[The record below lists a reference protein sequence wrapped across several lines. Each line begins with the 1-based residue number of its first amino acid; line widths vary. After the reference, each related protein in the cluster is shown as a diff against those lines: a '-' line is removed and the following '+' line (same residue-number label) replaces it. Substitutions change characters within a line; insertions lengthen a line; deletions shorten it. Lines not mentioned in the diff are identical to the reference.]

1 MSFCKSLVMTLL
13 LCSSSVMADD
23 AADLKAK
30 LASVKL
36 FSAHFEQSV
45 FDIEGKKL
53 QQSSCTGKI
62 LINMYVFVPVNFCNY
77 FILKQVRHLFLW
89 N

>member
-1 MSFCKSLVMTLL
+1 MSFCKSLVITLL

-36 FSAHFEQSV
+36 FSAHFE
-45 FDIEGKKL
+45 
-53 QQSSCTGKI
+53 
-62 LINMYVFVPVNFCNY
+62 
-77 FILKQVRHLFLW
+77 
-89 N
+89 